1 VVQGNKKTPPE
12 MNLEIDTVISSL
24 RDKIYA
30 IPDAK
35 IKEVVASIQ
44 NELFKKDTNLKERS
58 NKIWSEIFLN
68 TLDFKRKEKLLEE
81 VSKITK
87 SNIIDAFDYIFI
99 DKPQKLSIQIY
110 AGNYISSKTE
120 MEEVYYLNSNVKVK
134 VTSDLNA
141 IDQMNSQPA
150 ADDNNNFRNN

>member
-1 VVQGNKKTPPE
+1 

-24 RDKIYA
+24 RDKIYG
-30 IPDAK
+30 IPDSK
-35 IKEVVASIQ
+35 FKEVVASIQ

-58 NKIWSEIFLN
+58 NKVWSEIFLN
-68 TLDFKRKEKLLEE
+68 TLDFKRKEKLLDE
-81 VSKITK
+81 VNKITK

-110 AGNYISSKTE
+110 AGNFISSKTE

-141 IDQMNSQPA
+141 IDQLNSINN
-150 ADDNNNFRNN
+150 DNENINLRGS